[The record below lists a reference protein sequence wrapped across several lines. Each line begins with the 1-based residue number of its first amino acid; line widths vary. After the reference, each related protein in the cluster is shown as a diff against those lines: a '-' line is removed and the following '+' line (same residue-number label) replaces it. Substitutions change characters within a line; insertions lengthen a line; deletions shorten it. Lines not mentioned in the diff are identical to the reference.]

1 MPGPPPLDGPPP
13 MPTPPAMPAQAPST
27 VHFACFSCGAGMVW
41 SGRVGGLLCPSC
53 GSTKPIERDPTKPA
67 ERDLE
72 AALSAPPP
80 PAAAEPSA
88 PEKELVCPN
97 CNGAIGLVGTL
108 TATRCPFCAT
118 PVQRSDVRDAPDRL
132 PVDGVVPFGI
142 DSKQAQELVEGWIS
156 QRWFAPNAFKRYSS
170 TGSFN
175 PIYVPFFTFD
185 AQTLTDYA
193 GERGVTYTRTVGSGN
208 NQRVETYTEWYYVEG
223 SVDVPFDDVAIEATT
238 SLEPERMAKLEPWP
252 TQDAVTFKGEYLAG
266 AVSRSYDLDLPQC
279 YGAARQKMA
288 AEIES
293 SVRADIGGNQQRIQR
308 LDTSWRDQT
317 FRHLLLPLFLLVVTF
332 RQKPFQVYVNGVTGE
347 VHGQRPYSWIKIAL
361 AVLAGLIVAGVA
373 LAIYASQRHSGSAGY
388 R

>member
-1 MPGPPPLDGPPP
+1 
-13 MPTPPAMPAQAPST
+13 MPTPPPMPAQAPPST
-27 VHFACFSCGAGMVW
+27 VHYACFSCGGGMVW

-53 GSTKPIERDPTKPA
+53 GNTKPVERDPNKPT

-80 PAAAEPSA
+80 AVTGPST

-97 CNGAIGLVGTL
+97 CNGHIGLVGTL

-118 PVQRSDVRDAPDRL
+118 PVQRSDVRAAPNRL
-132 PVDGVVPFGI
+132 PVDGVVPFGL
-142 DSKQAQELVEGWIS
+142 DQKQAQELVEGWIS
-156 QRWFAPNAFKRYSS
+156 QRWFAPNAFKKYSS

-193 GERGVTYTRTVGSGN
+193 GERGVTHTRTVGSGQ
-208 NQRVETYTEWYYVEG
+208 NQRTETYTVWHYVEG
-223 SVDVPFDDVAIEATT
+223 TVDLPFDDVAVEATT
-238 SLEPERMAKLEPWP
+238 SLEPERMAKLQPWP

-266 AVSRSYDLDLPQC
+266 AVSRAYDLDLPQC
-279 YGAARQKMA
+279 YGQARQRMD
-288 AEIES
+288 AEIAGA
-293 SVRADIGGNQQRIQR
+293 VRSDIGGDQQRIHR
-308 LDTSWRDQT
+308 LDTSWSQQT

-347 VHGQRPYSWIKIAL
+347 VHGQRPYSWVKITF
-361 AVLAGLIVAGVA
+361 AVLAGLIVAGIA
-373 LAIYASQRHSGSAGY
+373 LAIYASHRRSGG
-388 R
+388 